1 MEVLPIDLTAIVAII
16 MGISIVLVPVI
27 GLTAR
32 FVLKPFQESLGR
44 FLQARGEDETVRIL
58 ERRMALLEHQMETM
72 ETTLGR
78 LAEVAE
84 FHHELRAGAPPHPPT
99 PSGRGDTAVPPA
111 PPGNARP

>member
-1 MEVLPIDLTAIVAII
+1 MNLR
-16 MGISIVLVPVI
+16 LVEAGTGGNRV
-27 GLTAR
+27 GR
-32 FVLKPFQESLGR
+32 SFVVPQS
-44 FLQARGEDETVRIL
+44 ADPDETVRIL

-84 FHHELRAGAPPHPPT
+84 FHHELRAGASPHLPT